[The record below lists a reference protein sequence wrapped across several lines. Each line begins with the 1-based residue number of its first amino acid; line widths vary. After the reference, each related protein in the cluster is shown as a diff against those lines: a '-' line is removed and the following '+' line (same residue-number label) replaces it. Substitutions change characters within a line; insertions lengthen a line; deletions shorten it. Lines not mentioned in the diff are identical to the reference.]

1 MKRSNSSHT
10 ASPRSRDC
18 ATRPKHLSVTARLM
32 FLTFS
37 IIIVG
42 FVVESY
48 IHIRG
53 DYAFRMEEL
62 QRRTRLLADM
72 HAAALAGP
80 LWNFEHDAMKST
92 LSGLMGSR
100 DFVGARVMYPDG
112 TVVVDVGAFD
122 AAGPDDIIARR
133 DIVWQSGEG
142 PRRIGVFDI
151 ALHSRSV
158 SQVLQRAVAMT
169 ALIIAGLVVVV
180 MIGVYVAVRRIT
192 HPLQELTGLM
202 GRLVIGERNF
212 DIPHLERDDEI
223 GGIARALEV
232 FRDNSVELDALRDQ
246 LAMRVDEQ
254 TRNLTVA
261 KEQAE
266 SANRAKS
273 EFLSSM
279 SHELR
284 TPLNAIMGF
293 AQLLELDAE
302 RHKDSP
308 RYHEAVTQ
316 IMTSSSQLLE
326 LIDQVLDLSRI
337 ESGSL
342 TARIED
348 VPVDPVL
355 RTVMNSVQTLAAKY
369 KVRVER
375 RDAPCWDGHVRADP
389 ELLRQALHHLLTNAI
404 KYNRPGGR
412 VELDCTPLD
421 NGRLRFYVK
430 DTGRGV
436 PPDRR
441 EELFM
446 PFARLGAE
454 ASVIEGTGIGLVIAR
469 RLLSVMDGDIDF
481 ESTMGKG
488 STFWIDL
495 PASDGGVLP
504 AVEALTQAPTVA
516 APHPQPHPLAQV
528 AEPPALNR
536 NLVLYVEDSP
546 ANAALVEQ
554 YFGLLADAPDLMIAA
569 TGEDGVQMAQKGCP
583 GLVLMD
589 IHLPGISGVEAMR
602 QIRKLE
608 VCGHAAIVAVSAD
621 AMSGEIQNA
630 LAQGFDDYLTKPI
643 KLDLLKTIIERYLGS
658 GDGGPASDASPE
670 P

>member
-1 MKRSNSSHT
+1 MKRSNSPDT
-10 ASPRSRDC
+10 ASPRSRDS
-18 ATRPKHLSVTARLM
+18 AARPKHLSVTARLM
-32 FLTFS
+32 TLTFS

-53 DYAFRMEEL
+53 DYVFRMEEL
-62 QRRTRLLADM
+62 ERRTRLLADM

-80 LWNFEHDAMKST
+80 LWNFEQDTMKAT
-92 LSGLMGSR
+92 LSGLTGSR
-100 DFVGARVMYPDG
+100 DFVGAQVTYPDG

-122 AAGPDDIIARR
+122 AAGPDDIVARR

-202 GRLVIGERNF
+202 GRLVTGERNL

-223 GGIARALEV
+223 GGIARALKV
-232 FRDNSVELDALRDQ
+232 FRDNSVELDALRDH

-254 TRNLTVA
+254 TRDLTVA

-266 SANRAKS
+266 TANRAKS

-302 RHKDSP
+302 RHKDNP

-337 ESGSL
+337 ETGSL

-369 KVRVER
+369 KVRIER

-421 NGRLRFYVK
+421 NGRLRFCVK

-436 PPDRR
+436 PPERR

-454 ASVIEGTGIGLVIAR
+454 ASVIEGTGIGLVIAK
-469 RLLSVMDGDIDF
+469 RLVSVMDGDIDF
-481 ESTMGKG
+481 ESTLGKG

-495 PASDGGVLP
+495 PVSDGDALST
-504 AVEALTQAPTVA
+504 AEALAQAPAVA
-516 APHPQPHPLAQV
+516 APQPQPQAQAV
-528 AEPPALNR
+528 EPPALNP

-554 YFGLLADAPDLMIAA
+554 YFGVLAAAPDLMIAS
-569 TGEDGVQMAQKGCP
+569 TGEDGVQMARKGCP
-583 GLVLMD
+583 GLILMD

-608 VCGHAAIVAVSAD
+608 ACGHAAIVAVSAD

-643 KLDLLKTIIERYLGS
+643 KLDLLKTIIERHLGV
-658 GDGGPASDASPE
+658 DGKA
-670 P
+670 